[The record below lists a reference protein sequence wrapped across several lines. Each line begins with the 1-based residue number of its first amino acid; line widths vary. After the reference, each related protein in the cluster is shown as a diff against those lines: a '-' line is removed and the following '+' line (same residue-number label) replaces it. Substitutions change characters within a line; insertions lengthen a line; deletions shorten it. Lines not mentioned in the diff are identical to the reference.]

1 MYTIILL
8 TQICLIF
15 PLHLPNRNFSDTPN
29 SIYLI
34 KSINMII
41 EEKTPPCQSIGKTPM
56 PSLIGDAGSIEK
68 PRLVGS
74 LDESMQQKFLDQYQR
89 KVANIIAV
97 DKSTDV
103 LLNIN
108 EAYTARPKDFPAI
121 DESTFNINEPSLIE
135 LGKLYLES
143 MQNNKKY
150 FSLQEDNFNATN

>member
-1 MYTIILL
+1 
-8 TQICLIF
+8 
-15 PLHLPNRNFSDTPN
+15 
-29 SIYLI
+29 
-34 KSINMII
+34 MII
-41 EEKTPPCQSIGKTPM
+41 EEKTPPCQSTGETQM
-56 PSLIGDAGSIEK
+56 PSLINEGGPIDKHRSVA
-68 PRLVGS
+68 S

-121 DESTFNINEPSLIE
+121 DESSFNINEPSLIE